1 MAVPISTPSAA
12 TMCGDEVPLSS
23 LAPGSRAR
31 VVGLDTSTPEGQRL
45 FDLGFAPGTDIQV
58 LRRAP
63 LGDPTAFY
71 LRGSQICLR
80 GCEAK
85 RVRVRRLAPAGDV

>member
-1 MAVPISTPSAA
+1 MALPISTPSAFA
-12 TMCGDEVPLSS
+12 VSGAEVLLSS
-23 LAPGSRAR
+23 LAPGSHAR
-31 VVGLDTSTPEGQRL
+31 VVGVETSTPEGQRL
-45 FDLGFAPGTDIQV
+45 FDLGFAPGTDVRV

-80 GCEAK
+80 GSEAK
-85 RVRVRRLAPAGDV
+85 RICVRRLTLAG

>member
-1 MAVPISTPSAA
+1 MALPISTLSASA
-12 TMCGDEVPLSS
+12 VSGAEVPLSS

-31 VVGLDTSTPEGQRL
+31 VVALDTSTPEGLRL
-45 FDLGFAPGTDIQV
+45 FDLVFAPGTEVLV

-80 GCEAK
+80 GSEAK
-85 RVRVRRLAPAGDV
+85 RVQVRRLTPAGDV